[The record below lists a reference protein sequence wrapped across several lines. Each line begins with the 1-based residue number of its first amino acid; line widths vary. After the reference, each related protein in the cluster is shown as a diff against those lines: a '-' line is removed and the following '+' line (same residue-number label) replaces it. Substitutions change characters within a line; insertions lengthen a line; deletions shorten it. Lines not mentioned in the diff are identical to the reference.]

1 MKALLVSN
9 GFQPNY
15 EKAFANGLAANG
27 VDVTLVSSDRTLVA
41 ELAQSVE
48 VVNLRGSQDPRRAV
62 WRKAANILRYAGA
75 LVRHIRSG
83 RYEVVHLT
91 GLYMTR
97 SLLAGCLEWL
107 VYRLVAKNF
116 FMTVHNIL
124 PHGRHGAWCRALH
137 QVIYRLPHRLVVHT
151 ARMKKDLVEGFGIP
165 ESRITV
171 MPHGVDAVPEQFAV
185 PALSETFRILLF
197 GGLARY
203 KGADL
208 LLSALA
214 YCPELPIEITIA
226 GEASDLAYARE
237 LEELIAVLGENHKVI
252 WKRGFVPESEVAG
265 YFESCDAVVLPY
277 RHIDQSGVLF
287 TAFRFGCPVI
297 ATDVGAFRDT
307 LPEFAG
313 RIVERIDPQGLA
325 EALREFYRHR
335 RAFDRARIRDHARS
349 LSWQFCV
356 RPLIAAYEQH
366 GAGNRVEPLILD
378 E

>member
-1 MKALLVSN
+1 MKVLLVSN

-27 VDVTLVSSDRTLVA
+27 VDVALVSSNRTLVA
-41 ELAQSVE
+41 ELAQGVE
-48 VVNLRGSQDPRRAV
+48 TVNLRGSQDPHRAV
-62 WRKAANILRYAGA
+62 WKKSANMLRYAGA
-75 LVRHIRSG
+75 LVCHIGSG
-83 RYEVVHLT
+83 RYDIVHLT
-91 GLYMTR
+91 GLHMTR
-97 SLLAGCLEWL
+97 SIFAGCLEWL

-137 QVIYRLPHRLVVHT
+137 RVIYRLPHRLVVHT
-151 ARMKKDLVEGFGIP
+151 AKMRTELVEGFGIP

-171 MPHGVDAVPEQFAV
+171 MAHGVDAVPEDFAV

-203 KGADL
+203 KGGDL

-226 GEASDLAYARE
+226 GEARDVAYGRE
-237 LEELIAVLGENHKVI
+237 LEELIAALGENHKVI

-265 YFESCDAVVLPY
+265 YFEANDAVALPY

-287 TAFRFGCPVI
+287 TALRFGCPVI

-313 RIVERIDPQGLA
+313 WIVERIDPQGLA
-325 EALREFYRHR
+325 HALRKFYRHR
-335 RAFDRARIRDHARS
+335 RAFDRSRIREHSRS
-349 LSWQFCV
+349 LSWQYCV
-356 RPLIAAYEQH
+356 RPLIAAYAEH
-366 GAGNRVEPLILD
+366 GVVCPVKPLSID